1 MRAETSYG
9 EALRGASDD
18 SSPYLT
24 NIVTEVHLLRPPA
37 AENRLGW
44 HGTKNAVL
52 KVLRRP
58 VGMVEI
64 KMCSLGAPMAIATGL
79 MTGLVDAQSLVDQVN
94 FKSVPHI

>member
-1 MRAETSYG
+1 M
-9 EALRGASDD
+9 
-18 SSPYLT
+18 
-24 NIVTEVHLLRPPA
+24 
-37 AENRLGW
+37 
-44 HGTKNAVL
+44 L

-79 MTGLVDAQSLVDQVN
+79 MTGLVDAQSLVGQVN